1 MIGIALGM
9 FIAVAVF
16 TSYLQARTLRRLF
29 GYGLFVDVL
38 VWALLLTL
46 FGGTGLERMAAI
58 FASLGVTAYIHTYR
72 YAFGYERIVG
82 KRWVFYPGKF
92 RKTIATEQ
100 KA

>member
-29 GYGLFVDVL
+29 GYGLLIDVL
-38 VWALLLTL
+38 VWALLLIV
-46 FGGTGLERMAAI
+46 FGGTGIERMAAI
-58 FASLGVTAYIHTYR
+58 FASLGVTAYIHGYR

-82 KRWVFYPGKF
+82 KRWVFFPGKF
-92 RKTIATEQ
+92 RRTLA
-100 KA
+100 